1 MPGVVIPDTIVERL
15 KGAGKGKQQA
25 EGKKICVE
33 IIEQVQEIEGVSG
46 VHVMAYRQE
55 ELVAEIIEEAGLL
68 PRRWQYG
75 KGRGTKSKEKT
86 N

>member
-1 MPGVVIPDTIVERL
+1 MDEIIERL
-15 KGAGKGKQQA
+15 KGAGKGMQQA

-33 IIEQVQEIEGVSG
+33 IIKQVQEINGVCG

-75 KGRGTKSKEKT
+75 KDRGTKSEEAA